1 MADILSI
8 GSSGLSAYRK
18 SLEVTGNNIVN
29 ANTDGYTRRS
39 AQLVGVG
46 EASSGPTTLNASS
59 GSGVNVD
66 VINRATDSFVQ
77 SEMRLAQSN
86 SAEATALSD
95 RLSRLEKSMFSGSGD
110 IGTLAQTFFSSM
122 QDFATTPSS
131 IPVRAT
137 VLQAADNL
145 ASGFRTQATTLA
157 QESDAVVSD
166 ANDQLTQLNSL
177 TKQLADLNSKLD
189 QLSDTKGGSN
199 DLLDQRDELIN
210 NIGKIATVTTSTR
223 PSGATNIY
231 LGDSTGSPA
240 LVDQTGAK
248 SLAASRIDGH
258 VQITLDPYGASTPL
272 PSATGG
278 TLGGIVAYDDQIS
291 MLKNQLDQLAAGFAK
306 AVNDQHQKGVDLN
319 GNQGGALYS
328 PNTFTV
334 AAAPTNKGQVS
345 AQLDVSNVQS
355 IGAGTYKAQFNA
367 SSGQWTITSPQTNK
381 QVSGK
386 DSVTIDGMTV
396 HFVGTAANQDTFT
409 FSPLANAAAGMHL
422 LINDP
427 SQLAASLPQLA
438 EALPANSGSAL
449 MTLNSSGA
457 PVPASSVP
465 SIKDI
470 FNRSLSPTGAVG
482 VKKDGVIA
490 SVPTGAN
497 NVTLYSLGDISA
509 ATFELDLK
517 PPVTPPPTDSVTDP
531 STLHSLNFG
540 PLNLTINSTPLPSLT
555 LFPDGVPTDPATQ
568 ANPAQALADE
578 MNRVFETVNYPA
590 TNSTTTLGDALYA
603 SVNNGAVTINA
614 LGQNNVS
621 YAAFQVPGSTTPILA
636 NCTQRAPAG
645 DIDVL
650 TREGVQIAGLTSASS
665 SILKDG
671 AGNPIN
677 SFSPD
682 AMTPGITTAAE
693 SVIGDA
699 TAVPPI
705 AEVQTFDLSHVVT
718 GPTTIKIGSQ
728 TIALSAADNTPDKV
742 GAKIEAYFSSSNP
755 SAPADW
761 ADKTVAYDPQTNL
774 LSVTF
779 ANSAGK
785 QPLLSAQIPQTETNY
800 RNLKLVTSTS
810 PITTTNQTTSI
821 GRASTINF
829 DVTPE
834 TDSPW
839 TSPLP
844 PYAANPGAVY
854 SLKLAGVDHAIRLA
868 GDAISGKNST
878 DIAAAM
884 AQRVNALA
892 PQRTIIG
899 ASVNLS
905 QNTTTPLQITITLDG
920 VATNVTFNRAID
932 PATGTY
938 GPSGSFSVDG
948 NPNIKVALATPDA
961 NNPSQ
966 QQIVISL
973 PQQLTR
979 TPPRLSIAGAGATA
993 LGLGG
998 TVSEKIY
1005 SSGTTT
1011 QSLSD
1016 AQAALSTDFGISQ
1029 NSVSITD
1036 DHHVVITNSLSNLAN
1051 EVSLTPVS
1059 TSNKATR
1066 DEVAQYG
1073 FAGSDLTATV
1083 DGATLSISS
1092 AIGNDMMTG
1101 DASDLADTSASV
1113 SRIGQKLTISST
1125 VPGQGVPEDL
1135 IVAVQGQTN
1144 GTRQIAAT
1152 YPSTLTPSNPTLPD
1166 VEVEVAPNNQL
1177 KIYSLQT
1184 DSTGQ
1189 LVRDAN
1195 GNLIKGT
1202 LLATRNYISGEPVSY
1217 LGAQFTID
1225 GAANVGDLF
1234 HITTD
1239 PNRTG
1244 DNRNAQA
1251 LSEFATSDLF
1261 GKGSGSLQ
1269 DIYTSTVGQVGSSSA
1284 AAQSAAASAQTVSD
1298 SITASYDSSTGV
1310 SLDTEAAEL
1319 IKMQQAYQACAQIV
1333 STAQELF
1340 SAILKAAGG

>member
-46 EASSGPTTLNASS
+46 EASSGPTTLKASS

-110 IGTLAQTFFSSM
+110 IGKLAQTFFSRM

-137 VLQAADNL
+137 VLQAADDL
-145 ASGFRTQATTLA
+145 ASGFRTQATTLS
-157 QESDAVVSD
+157 QESDAVVAD
-166 ANDQLTQLNSL
+166 ANNQLTQLNSL
-177 TKQLADLNSKLD
+177 TKQLADVNSKLD
-189 QLSDTKGGSN
+189 QINDTKGGAN
-199 DLLDQRDELIN
+199 DLLDQRDKLIN
-210 NIGKIATVTTSTR
+210 DIGKIATITASTR

-240 LVDQTGAK
+240 LIDQNGAK
-248 SLAASRIDGH
+248 TLAASRIDGH

-291 MLKNQLDQLAAGFAK
+291 MLKNQLDQLATGFAK
-306 AVNDQHQKGVDLN
+306 AVNDQHRKGVDLN
-319 GNQGGALYS
+319 GKMGGALYS

-334 AAAPTNKGQVS
+334 SAAHTNKGQVA
-345 AQLDVSNVQS
+345 AQLDVSNVQE

-367 SSGQWTITSPQTNK
+367 GSGLWTITSPQTNK
-381 QVSGK
+381 QVTGK

-396 HFVGTAANQDTFT
+396 HFVGAAANQDTFT
-409 FSPLANAAAGMHL
+409 FSPLADAAAGMHV
-422 LINDP
+422 LITDP

-457 PVPASSVP
+457 PVASSTVP

-482 VKKDGVIA
+482 VKKDGVVA
-490 SVPTGAN
+490 SVPAGAN
-497 NVTLYSLGDISA
+497 NVTLYSLGEISA
-509 ATFELDLK
+509 ATFKLDLK
-517 PPVTPPPTDSVTDP
+517 PASLTPPADSVSDP

-540 PLNLTINSTPLPSLT
+540 PLNLTVNSTPLPSIT

-568 ANPAQALADE
+568 ANPAQAVADE
-578 MNRVFETVNYPA
+578 MNRVFETINYPA
-590 TNSTTTLGDALYA
+590 SNSTTSLGDSFYA

-614 LGQNNVS
+614 LGQNTIS
-621 YAAFQVPGSTTPILA
+621 YAAFQPPGSTTPILA

-665 SILKDG
+665 AILKDS

-677 SFSPD
+677 SFSAE
-682 AMTPGITTAAE
+682 AMTPGIMTATEAMIGDS
-693 SVIGDA
+693 SVI
-699 TAVPPI
+699 PPI
-705 AEVQTFDLSHVVT
+705 AEVQTFDLSHVIS
-718 GPTTIKIGSQ
+718 GPATLHIGSQ
-728 TIALSAADNTPDKV
+728 SITLGAEDNTPDKV
-742 GAKIEAYFSSSNP
+742 GAKIEAYFSPSNP
-755 SAPADW
+755 SAPSDW
-761 ADKTVAYDPQTNL
+761 ADKTVAYDPQSKV

-779 ANSAGK
+779 STSAGK
-785 QPLLSAQIPQTETNY
+785 VPLLSAQIPQTETNY

-810 PITTTNQTTSI
+810 PITTANQSTLI

-844 PYAANPGAVY
+844 PYASNPGAVY
-854 SLKLAGVDHAIRLA
+854 SIKLAGVGHAIRLA
-868 GDAISGKNST
+868 GDAISGKSSA

-892 PQRTIIG
+892 PQRSIIG
-899 ASVNLS
+899 ASVDLS
-905 QNTTTPLQITITLDG
+905 QSTTTPLTFTITLDG
-920 VATNVTFNRAID
+920 GATNVTFNRAID

-938 GPSGSFSVDG
+938 GPSGTFSVDG
-948 NPNIKVALATPDA
+948 NPDIKIALATPDA
-961 NNPSQ
+961 SNPSQ
-966 QQIVISL
+966 QQVVISL

-979 TPPRLSIAGAGATA
+979 TPPRLQITGTGATA
-993 LGLGG
+993 LGLAG

-1011 QSLSD
+1011 QSEADAKTDLS
-1016 AQAALSTDFGISQ
+1016 ADFGVPQGAIALTAD
-1029 NSVSITD
+1029 NHIMITR
-1036 DHHVVITNSLSNLAN
+1036 SLSGLAT
-1051 EVSLTPVS
+1051 EASLTGVS
-1059 TSNKATR
+1059 TSNKAMR
-1066 DEVAQYG
+1066 DQVAQYG

-1083 DGATLSISS
+1083 NGTTLSISS
-1092 AIGNDMMTG
+1092 AVGNDAMTG
-1101 DASDLADTSASV
+1101 DATDLADTSASV
-1113 SRIGQKLTISST
+1113 SRIGQKLTITST

-1135 IVAVQGQTN
+1135 IVAVQGQPN
-1144 GTRQIAAT
+1144 GTRQIAAS
-1152 YPSTLTPSNPTLPD
+1152 YPTDLTATNPTLPD

-1195 GNLIKGT
+1195 GNPIKGT
-1202 LLATRNYISGEPVSY
+1202 LMATRSYVSGEPVSY
-1217 LGAQFTID
+1217 LGANFTVD
-1225 GAANVGDLF
+1225 GSANVGDLF

-1244 DNRNAQA
+1244 DNRNAQS
-1251 LSEFATSDLF
+1251 LSGLATSDLF

-1269 DIYTSTVGQVGSSSA
+1269 DIYTSTVGQIGSSSA
-1284 AAQSAAASAQTVSD
+1284 AAQSAAASAKTVSD
-1298 SITASYDSSTGV
+1298 SITASYDASTGV

-1333 STAQELF
+1333 STAQMLF

>member
-39 AQLVGVG
+39 AQLVGMG
-46 EASSGPTTLNASS
+46 EASSGPTTLKASS

-95 RLSRLEKSMFSGSGD
+95 RLNRLEKSMFSGSGD
-110 IGTLAQTFFSSM
+110 IGTLAQTFFSRM

-137 VLQAADNL
+137 VLQAADDL
-145 ASGFRTQATTLA
+145 ASGFRTQATTLS
-157 QESDAVVSD
+157 QESDAVVVD

-189 QLSDTKGGSN
+189 QINDTKGGSN
-199 DLLDQRDELIN
+199 DLLDQRDKLIN
-210 NIGKIATVTTSTR
+210 DIGKIANVTTSTR

-240 LVDQTGAK
+240 LVDQSGAK
-248 SLAASRIDGH
+248 TLSASRIDGH

-306 AVNDQHQKGVDLN
+306 AINDQHEKGVDLN
-319 GNQGGALYS
+319 GKMGGALYS

-334 AAAPTNKGQVS
+334 SASPTNKGQVA
-345 AQLDVSNVQS
+345 AQLDISNVQD
-355 IGAGTYKAQFNA
+355 IGAGTYKAQFSA
-367 SSGQWTITSPQTNK
+367 SSGLWTVTSPQTNK
-381 QVSGK
+381 QVTGK

-409 FSPLANAAAGMHL
+409 FSPLADAAAGMHV
-422 LINDP
+422 LITDP

-438 EALPANSGSAL
+438 EALPTNSGSAL

-457 PVPASSVP
+457 PVAPSAVP

-482 VKKDGVIA
+482 VKKDGVVA
-490 SVPTGAN
+490 SVPAGAN
-497 NVTLYSLGDISA
+497 NVTLYSLGEISA
-509 ATFELDLK
+509 ATFKLDLK
-517 PPVTPPPTDSVTDP
+517 PASSMPSTDSVPDP

-540 PLNLTINSTPLPSLT
+540 PLNLTVNSTPIPSIT

-568 ANPAQALADE
+568 ANPAQAVADE
-578 MNRVFETVNYPA
+578 MNRVFETINYPA
-590 TNSTTTLGDALYA
+590 SNSTTSLGDSFYA

-614 LGQNNVS
+614 LGNNTIS
-621 YAAFQVPGSTTPILA
+621 YAAFQPPGSTTPILA
-636 NCTQRAPAG
+636 NCTQRAPAA

-650 TREGVQIAGLTSASS
+650 TREGVQIAGLSSASP
-665 SILKDG
+665 SILKDS

-677 SFSPD
+677 SFSAE
-682 AMTPGITTAAE
+682 AMTPGISTATEA
-693 SVIGDA
+693 VIGDSSV
-699 TAVPPI
+699 VPPI
-705 AEVQTFDLSHVVT
+705 AEVQTFDLSHVIS
-718 GPTTIKIGSQ
+718 GPATLQIGSQ
-728 TIALSAADNTPDKV
+728 SITLSADDNTPDKV
-742 GAKIEAYFSSSNP
+742 GAKIESYFSPSNP
-755 SAPADW
+755 VPPSDW
-761 ADKTVAYDPQTNL
+761 ADKSVAYDPQSKM

-779 ANSAGK
+779 ATSAGK
-785 QPLLSAQIPQTETNY
+785 VPLLTAQIPQTETNY

-810 PITTTNQTTSI
+810 PITTSNQATSN
-821 GRASTINF
+821 GRVSTINF

-844 PYAANPGAVY
+844 PYASNPGAIY
-854 SLKLAGVDHAIRLA
+854 SLKLAGVDHAIRMA
-868 GDAISGKNST
+868 GDAISGKSST
-878 DIAAAM
+878 DIAVAM
-884 AQRVNALA
+884 AQRINALA
-892 PQRTIIG
+892 PQRSIIG
-899 ASVNLS
+899 ASVDFS
-905 QNTTTPLQITITLDG
+905 QNTTTPLKFTITLDG

-938 GPSGSFSVDG
+938 GPSGTFNING
-948 NPNIKVALATPDA
+948 NSNIKVSLATPDTQY
-961 NNPSQ
+961 PMQ
-966 QQIVISL
+966 QQVVISL
-973 PQQLTR
+973 PQQLAQ
-979 TPPRLSIAGAGATA
+979 TPPRLSITGLDTAA
-993 LGLGG
+993 LGLAG
-998 TVSEKIY
+998 TVSEKVY
-1005 SSGTTT
+1005 ASGKTSQAEADAKTNLA
-1011 QSLSD
+1011 SDFNLSPD
-1016 AQAALSTDFGISQ
+1016 SI
-1029 NSVSITD
+1029 SITAD
-1036 DHHVVITNSLSNLAN
+1036 SHVVITNSISNLSTETN
-1051 EVSLTPVS
+1051 LTDVS
-1059 TSNKATR
+1059 TSDVATR
-1066 DEVAQYG
+1066 DQVAQYG
-1073 FAGSDLTATV
+1073 FAGSDLTTSIA
-1083 DGATLSISS
+1083 GSTLSVKS
-1092 AIGNDMMTG
+1092 AIGNDPSTG
-1101 DASDLADTSASV
+1101 DTTDLADTSASV

-1125 VPGQGVPEDL
+1125 VAGQGVPEDL
-1135 IVAVQGQTN
+1135 IVAIQGQSD
-1144 GTRQIAAT
+1144 GVRQITAT
-1152 YPSTLTPSNPTLPD
+1152 YPSTLTPANPTLPD

-1177 KIYSLQT
+1177 KIYALQT
-1184 DSTGQ
+1184 DSAGQ
-1189 LVRDAN
+1189 LVRDA
-1195 GNLIKGT
+1195 GGKPIKGT
-1202 LLATRNYISGEPVSY
+1202 LLATRNYVSGEPVNY
-1217 LGAQFTID
+1217 LGANFTVD
-1225 GAANVGDLF
+1225 GSANVGDIF

-1251 LSEFATSDLF
+1251 LTEFATSDLF

-1269 DIYTSTVGQVGSSSA
+1269 DIYTSAVGQVGSSSA
-1284 AAQSAAASAQTVSD
+1284 AAQSAAASAKTVSD

-1333 STAQELF
+1333 QTAQALF

>member
-46 EASSGPTTLNASS
+46 EASSGPTTLKASS

-110 IGTLAQTFFSSM
+110 IGKLAQTFFSRM

-137 VLQAADNL
+137 VLQAADDL
-145 ASGFRTQATTLA
+145 ASGFRTQATTLS
-157 QESDAVVSD
+157 QESDAVVAD
-166 ANDQLTQLNSL
+166 ANNQLTQLNSL
-177 TKQLADLNSKLD
+177 TKQLADVNSKLD
-189 QLSDTKGGSN
+189 QINDTKGGAN
-199 DLLDQRDELIN
+199 DLLDQRDKLIN
-210 NIGKIATVTTSTR
+210 DIGKIATITASTR

-240 LVDQTGAK
+240 LIDQNGAK
-248 SLAASRIDGH
+248 TLAASRIDGH

-306 AVNDQHQKGVDLN
+306 AVNDQHRKGVDLN
-319 GNQGGALYS
+319 GKMGGALYS

-334 AAAPTNKGQVS
+334 SAAHTNKGHVA
-345 AQLDVSNVQS
+345 AQLDVSNVQE

-367 SSGQWTITSPQTNK
+367 GSGLWTITSPQTNK
-381 QVSGK
+381 QVTGK

-396 HFVGTAANQDTFT
+396 HFVGAAANQDTFT
-409 FSPLANAAAGMHL
+409 FSPLADAAAGMHV
-422 LINDP
+422 LITDP

-457 PVPASSVP
+457 PVASSTVP

-482 VKKDGVIA
+482 VKKDGVVA
-490 SVPTGAN
+490 SVPAGAN
-497 NVTLYSLGDISA
+497 NVTLYSLGEISA
-509 ATFELDLK
+509 ATFKLDLK
-517 PPVTPPPTDSVTDP
+517 PASLTPPADSVSDP

-540 PLNLTINSTPLPSLT
+540 PLNLTVNSTPLPSIT

-568 ANPAQALADE
+568 ANPAQAVADE
-578 MNRVFETVNYPA
+578 MNRVFETINYPA
-590 TNSTTTLGDALYA
+590 SNSTTSLGDSFYA

-614 LGQNNVS
+614 LGQNTIS
-621 YAAFQVPGSTTPILA
+621 YAAFQPPGSTTPILA

-665 SILKDG
+665 AILKDS

-677 SFSPD
+677 SFSAE
-682 AMTPGITTAAE
+682 AMTPGIMTATEAMIGDS
-693 SVIGDA
+693 SVI
-699 TAVPPI
+699 PPI
-705 AEVQTFDLSHVVT
+705 AEVQTFDLSHVIS
-718 GPTTIKIGSQ
+718 GPATLHIGSQ
-728 TIALSAADNTPDKV
+728 SITLGAEDNTPDKV
-742 GAKIEAYFSSSNP
+742 GAKIEAYFSPSNP
-755 SAPADW
+755 SAPSDW
-761 ADKTVAYDPQTNL
+761 ADKTVAYDPQSKV

-779 ANSAGK
+779 STSAGK
-785 QPLLSAQIPQTETNY
+785 VPLLSAQIPQTETNY

-810 PITTTNQTTSI
+810 PITTANQSTLI

-844 PYAANPGAVY
+844 PYASNPGAVY
-854 SLKLAGVDHAIRLA
+854 SIKLAGVGHAIRLA
-868 GDAISGKNST
+868 GDAISGKSSA

-892 PQRTIIG
+892 PQRSIIG
-899 ASVNLS
+899 ASVDLS
-905 QNTTTPLQITITLDG
+905 QSTTTPLTFTITLDG
-920 VATNVTFNRAID
+920 GATNVTFNRAID

-938 GPSGSFSVDG
+938 GPSGTFSVDG
-948 NPNIKVALATPDA
+948 NPDIKIALATPDA
-961 NNPSQ
+961 SNPSQ
-966 QQIVISL
+966 QQVVISL

-979 TPPRLSIAGAGATA
+979 TPPRLQITGTGATA
-993 LGLGG
+993 LGLAG

-1011 QSLSD
+1011 QSEADAKTDLS
-1016 AQAALSTDFGISQ
+1016 ADFGVPQGAIALTAD
-1029 NSVSITD
+1029 NHIMITR
-1036 DHHVVITNSLSNLAN
+1036 SLSGLAT
-1051 EVSLTPVS
+1051 EASLTGVS
-1059 TSNKATR
+1059 TSNKAMR
-1066 DEVAQYG
+1066 DQVAQYG

-1083 DGATLSISS
+1083 NGTTLSISS
-1092 AIGNDMMTG
+1092 AVGNDAMTG
-1101 DASDLADTSASV
+1101 DATDLADTSASV
-1113 SRIGQKLTISST
+1113 SRIGQKLTITST

-1135 IVAVQGQTN
+1135 IVAVQGQPN
-1144 GTRQIAAT
+1144 GTRQIAAS
-1152 YPSTLTPSNPTLPD
+1152 YPTDLTATNPTLPD

-1195 GNLIKGT
+1195 GNPIKGT
-1202 LLATRNYISGEPVSY
+1202 LMATRSYVSGEPVSY
-1217 LGAQFTID
+1217 LGANFTVD
-1225 GAANVGDLF
+1225 GSANVGDLF

-1244 DNRNAQA
+1244 DNRNAQS
-1251 LSEFATSDLF
+1251 LSGLATSDLF

-1269 DIYTSTVGQVGSSSA
+1269 DIYTSTVGQIGSSSA
-1284 AAQSAAASAQTVSD
+1284 AAQSAAASAKTVSD
-1298 SITASYDSSTGV
+1298 SITASYDASTGV

-1333 STAQELF
+1333 STAQMLF

>member
-46 EASSGPTTLNASS
+46 EASSGPTTLKASS

-110 IGTLAQTFFSSM
+110 IGKLAQTFFSRM

-137 VLQAADNL
+137 VLQAADDL
-145 ASGFRTQATTLA
+145 ASGFRTQATTLS
-157 QESDAVVSD
+157 QESDAVVAD
-166 ANDQLTQLNSL
+166 ANNQLTQLNSL
-177 TKQLADLNSKLD
+177 TKQLADVNSKLD
-189 QLSDTKGGSN
+189 QINDTKGGAN
-199 DLLDQRDELIN
+199 DLLDQRDKLIN
-210 NIGKIATVTTSTR
+210 DIGKIATITASTR

-240 LVDQTGAK
+240 LIDQNGAK
-248 SLAASRIDGH
+248 TLAASRIDGH

-306 AVNDQHQKGVDLN
+306 AVNDQHRKGVDLN
-319 GNQGGALYS
+319 GKMGGALYS

-334 AAAPTNKGQVS
+334 SAAHTNKGHVA
-345 AQLDVSNVQS
+345 AQLDVSNVQE

-367 SSGQWTITSPQTNK
+367 GSGLWTITSPQTNK
-381 QVSGK
+381 QVTGK

-396 HFVGTAANQDTFT
+396 HFVGAAANQDTFT
-409 FSPLANAAAGMHL
+409 FSPLADAAAGMHV
-422 LINDP
+422 LITDP

-457 PVPASSVP
+457 PVASSTVP

-470 FNRSLSPTGAVG
+470 FNRSLLPTGAVG
-482 VKKDGVIA
+482 VKKDGVVA
-490 SVPTGAN
+490 SVPAGAN
-497 NVTLYSLGDISA
+497 NVTLYSLGEISA
-509 ATFELDLK
+509 ATFKLDLK
-517 PPVTPPPTDSVTDP
+517 PASLTPTADSVSDP

-540 PLNLTINSTPLPSLT
+540 PLNLTVNSTPLPSIT

-568 ANPAQALADE
+568 ANPAQAVADE
-578 MNRVFETVNYPA
+578 MNRVFETINYPA
-590 TNSTTTLGDALYA
+590 SNSTTSLGDSFYA

-614 LGQNNVS
+614 LGQNTIS
-621 YAAFQVPGSTTPILA
+621 YAAFQPPGSTTPILA

-665 SILKDG
+665 AILKDS

-677 SFSPD
+677 SFSAE
-682 AMTPGITTAAE
+682 AMTPGIMTATEAMIGDS
-693 SVIGDA
+693 SVI
-699 TAVPPI
+699 PPI
-705 AEVQTFDLSHVVT
+705 AEVQTFDLSHVIS
-718 GPTTIKIGSQ
+718 GPATLHIGSQ
-728 TIALSAADNTPDKV
+728 SITLGAEDNTPDKV
-742 GAKIEAYFSSSNP
+742 GAKIEAYFSPSNP
-755 SAPADW
+755 SAPSDW
-761 ADKTVAYDPQTNL
+761 ADKTVAYDPQSKV

-779 ANSAGK
+779 STSAGK
-785 QPLLSAQIPQTETNY
+785 VPLLSAQIPQTETNY

-810 PITTTNQTTSI
+810 PITTANQSTLI

-844 PYAANPGAVY
+844 PYASNPGAVY
-854 SLKLAGVDHAIRLA
+854 SIKLAGVGHAIRLA
-868 GDAISGKNST
+868 GDAISGKSSA

-892 PQRTIIG
+892 PQRSIIG
-899 ASVNLS
+899 ASVDLS
-905 QNTTTPLQITITLDG
+905 QSTTTPLTFTITLDG
-920 VATNVTFNRAID
+920 GATNVTFNRAID

-938 GPSGSFSVDG
+938 GPSGTFSVDG
-948 NPNIKVALATPDA
+948 NPDIKIALATPDA
-961 NNPSQ
+961 SNPSQ
-966 QQIVISL
+966 QQVVISL

-979 TPPRLSIAGAGATA
+979 TPPRLQITGTGATA
-993 LGLGG
+993 LGLAG

-1011 QSLSD
+1011 QSEADAKTDLS
-1016 AQAALSTDFGISQ
+1016 ADFGVPQGAIALTAD
-1029 NSVSITD
+1029 NHIMITR
-1036 DHHVVITNSLSNLAN
+1036 SLSGLAT
-1051 EVSLTPVS
+1051 EASLTGVS
-1059 TSNKATR
+1059 TSNKAMR
-1066 DEVAQYG
+1066 DQVAQYG

-1083 DGATLSISS
+1083 NGTTLSISS
-1092 AIGNDMMTG
+1092 AVGNDAMTG
-1101 DASDLADTSASV
+1101 DATDLADTSASV
-1113 SRIGQKLTISST
+1113 SRIGQKLTITST

-1135 IVAVQGQTN
+1135 IVAVQGQPN
-1144 GTRQIAAT
+1144 GTRQIAAS
-1152 YPSTLTPSNPTLPD
+1152 YPTDLTATNPTLPD

-1195 GNLIKGT
+1195 GNPIKGT
-1202 LLATRNYISGEPVSY
+1202 LMATRSYVSGEPVSY
-1217 LGAQFTID
+1217 LGANFTVD
-1225 GAANVGDLF
+1225 GSANVGDLF

-1244 DNRNAQA
+1244 DNRNAQS
-1251 LSEFATSDLF
+1251 LSGLATSDLF

-1269 DIYTSTVGQVGSSSA
+1269 DIYTSTVGQIGSSSA
-1284 AAQSAAASAQTVSD
+1284 AAQSAAASAKTVSD
-1298 SITASYDSSTGV
+1298 SITASYDASTGV

-1333 STAQELF
+1333 STAQMLF